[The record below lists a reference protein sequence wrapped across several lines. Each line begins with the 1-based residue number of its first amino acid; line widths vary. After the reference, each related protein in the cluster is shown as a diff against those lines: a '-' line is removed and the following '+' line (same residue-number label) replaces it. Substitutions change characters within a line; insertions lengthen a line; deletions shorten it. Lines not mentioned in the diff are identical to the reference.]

1 MVWYGMGTVLLSSLR
16 LFFVSFRFVSFRFV
30 SFRFVCDCF
39 LCIPGVSSS
48 CSSSTVCM
56 YAVFGLCLCV
66 LLFVLRV
73 VLLACLSEC
82 RISKNHHS

>member
-16 LFFVSFRFVSFRFV
+16 LFFV

-48 CSSSTVCM
+48 CSSSTGCMYVCM

>member
-16 LFFVSFRFVSFRFV
+16 LFFV

-48 CSSSTVCM
+48 CSSSTGCMYVCM
-56 YAVFGLCLCV
+56 LCLAVFVCF